1 MGKYVLEF
9 GEPGSDDREVVGG
22 KAASLGRLSA
32 NGFPVPP
39 GFTVRTD
46 AYLDFLTASDLRG
59 RLEKLVGAL
68 DYDNAGALEKGTA
81 EIRSLIVGAQLPDE
95 VAEAIASEY
104 RAQIGESA
112 DVAVRSSG
120 TAEDMAE
127 ASFAGLHDT
136 YLNIVGVDEVLTAVR
151 KCWAS
156 MWTARATAY
165 RTQNGLDHLSAAIAV
180 VVQKMVDAEIA
191 GVMFTA
197 NPLTARVDELVV
209 NAAWG
214 LGEGVVS
221 GVLTPDEYRID
232 RDDLTIRGKTLG
244 TKAVKVVRDP
254 ESGIGTVTV
263 DTPAADQNA
272 FSLDDKQIAEL
283 ADLGRRVEAFYEG
296 IPQDTEWA
304 YAHDTFYLLQSRD
317 ITGVDFTWDED
328 IDATTWPNRRD
339 DPEVVWSQTWAEQF
353 WTGAI
358 TPLFY
363 SVRGAEWNRNWDR
376 LEKLWGFDDEL
387 SAKPWFKYR
396 RGTAYWNLEND
407 NKLLINLFPKSLRAA
422 ALTVHNPP
430 QLQAEPAAAPFDLLK
445 FIKMQARV
453 HITEPDRG
461 ALSWFDY
468 VYNYI
473 DNRTDE
479 VSPTVEELRTLSDR
493 ELRRRAAHYIAIAED
508 FCDIL
513 WTGFFVYGAGSMY
526 LLGDRLAK
534 WYRGDNPDV
543 FADLV
548 SGLPTTRMAAEQ
560 HAMWDLAAKIRDSED
575 LRPLLQLSTP
585 TEFFARLEDSQDG
598 KAFRADYEE
607 YLAEYGHRGHADRD
621 VYYKRRMED
630 PSLDYNSFRALLTA
644 DGSVHPKEQEAA
656 AQKNRQ
662 KTLDEVVE
670 NIRRQPFGGLKAEA
684 MKWLADYVVRFLK
697 LRDDERW
704 YIDKVTFSK
713 KLAFDEMGRRLVE
726 KGVLERDDDHYFL
739 SQHELYQLV
748 DGAKPTRLTRL
759 KINNRREVFESFLR
773 RDEVAPR
780 YMKDGAALDFDADSG
795 DGLRGVGTSR
805 GLATGRARIVP
816 NLSDIGRVEKGDILI
831 CNATDPGWAPV
842 FMIIKGL
849 VLETGGMLAHGACL
863 SREYGL
869 PAVQI
874 AGAMRRIEDGA
885 MISVNGATGE
895 VIVLDGEDAPAEA
908 EAEETKELVSAV

>member
-1 MGKYVLEF
+1 MAKYVLEF
-9 GEPGSDDREVVGG
+9 GEPGSADREIVGG
-22 KAASLGRLSA
+22 KAASLGRLSS

-46 AYLDFLTASDLRG
+46 AYLDFLAASDLRG
-59 RLEKLVGAL
+59 RLEQMVGAL
-68 DYDNAGALEKGTA
+68 DYGTAEALERGTA
-81 EIRSLIVGAQLPDE
+81 EIRALIVGAKLPPD
-95 VAEAIASEY
+95 VAEAISTEY
-104 RAQIGESA
+104 RTLIGENA
-112 DVAVRSSG
+112 EVAVRSSG

-165 RTQNGLDHLSAAIAV
+165 RQQNGLDHLSAAIAV
-180 VVQKMVDAEIA
+180 VIQQMIDAEIA

-197 NPLTARVDELVV
+197 NPLTARVDELVI

-214 LGEGVVS
+214 LGEGIVS
-221 GVLTPDEYRID
+221 GVLTPDEYRVD
-232 RDDLTIRGKTLG
+232 RDDLTVRGKTLG
-244 TKAVKVVRDP
+244 TKAVRVVRDP
-254 ESGIGTVTV
+254 DTRVGTVTE
-263 DTPAADQNA
+263 DTPAADQNR
-272 FSLDDKQIAEL
+272 FTLDDAQAGEL
-283 ADLGRRVEAFYEG
+283 ADLGRRVEAYYEG

-304 YAHDTFYLLQSRD
+304 YTGGTFYLLQSRD

-328 IDATTWPNRRD
+328 VDATTWPNRTD

-363 SVRGAEWNRNWDR
+363 SVRGGEWCRNWDR

-407 NKLLINLFPKSLRAA
+407 NKLLVNIFPQSMRAA
-422 ALTVHNPP
+422 AAMVHNPAP
-430 QLQAEPAAAPFDLLK
+430 MQADVVKPPLDVKK
-445 FIKMQARV
+445 FLKMQARV
-453 HITEPDRG
+453 HINEPEKG
-461 ALSWFDY
+461 ALKWFDY
-468 VYNYI
+468 VYNYV

-479 VSPTVEELRTLSDR
+479 VSPTVAELRLLSDR
-493 ELRRRAAHYIAIAED
+493 ALRRRAEHYIAVAED

-526 LLGDRLAK
+526 LLGVLLAK
-534 WYRGDNPDV
+534 WYTGDNADA
-543 FADLV
+543 FTDLV
-548 SGLPTTRMAAEQ
+548 SGLPTTRMASEQ
-560 HAMWDLAAKIRDSED
+560 HGMWDLATVVRESPELAR
-575 LRPLLQLSTP
+575 LLQSSSP
-585 TEFFARLEDSQDG
+585 AEFFARLEDSEAG
-598 KAFRADYEE
+598 RAFKKQYDA

-621 VYYKRRMED
+621 LYYKRRSED
-630 PSLDYNSFRALLTA
+630 PSLDYNSFKALLTA
-644 DGSVHPKEQEAA
+644 GDTAHPKQQEAA
-656 AQKNRQ
+656 AQHKRAAA
-662 KTLDEVVE
+662 LDEIVE
-670 NIRRQPFGGLKAEA
+670 NIRKQPFGGMKAEL
-684 MKWLADYVVRFLK
+684 MKWLANYVVRFLK

-704 YIDKVTFSK
+704 YIDKATFSK
-713 KLAFDEMGRRLVE
+713 KLAFDEMGRRLME

-739 SQHELYQLV
+739 SQHELYLLV
-748 DGAKPTRLTRL
+748 DGVPPTRLTKL
-759 KINNRREVFESFLR
+759 KIKNRRKVFEEFLAR
-773 RDEVAPR
+773 KEVPPR
-780 YMKDGAALDFDADSG
+780 YMKDGSALDFNADSG

-805 GLATGRARIVP
+805 GFATGRARIVP

-869 PAVQI
+869 SAVQI
-874 AGAMRRIEDGA
+874 PGAMRLIEDGA

-895 VIVLDGEDAPAEA
+895 VVLLDEDDAAA
-908 EAEETKELVSAV
+908 DDADSRELADAR